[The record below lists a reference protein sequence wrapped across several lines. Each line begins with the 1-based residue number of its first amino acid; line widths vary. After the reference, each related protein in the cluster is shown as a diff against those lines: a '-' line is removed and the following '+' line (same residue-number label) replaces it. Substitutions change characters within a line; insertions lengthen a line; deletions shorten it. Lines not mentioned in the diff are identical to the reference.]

1 MAIDLRRS
9 GKIPM
14 SFEEGYCNWK
24 VIRREKLWVLCEGKP
39 VDGNGVTRWSV
50 CSVCQDDGNSLFM
63 RPSITVSDL
72 EKGSIFLDKAKM
84 EEVFEQ
90 KAQEEK
96 GRNAELSRK
105 AAAQERANEQ
115 ILNWRQKVDLL
126 RIEQSNLIEELKK
139 LNEVDDTKVISSKR
153 TKEICSRLAEIESY
167 IHHGRPRT
175 VAAGA
180 VS

>member
-24 VIRREKLWVLCEGKP
+24 VIKREKLWVLCEGKP

-72 EKGSIFLDKAKM
+72 EKGSPFLDLEQMTA
-84 EEVFEQ
+84 VFE
-90 KAQEEK
+90 
-96 GRNAELSRK
+96 RK
-105 AAAQERANEQ
+105 ASQERGREAEIARQAKEELKKNEQ
-115 ILNWRQKVDLL
+115 IHAWQEKV
-126 RIEQSNLIEELKK
+126 RAIREEQSNLIDQLKK
-139 LNEVDDTKVISSKR
+139 DCLTDDVKFISSKK
-153 TKEICSRLAEIESY
+153 TKEVCSRLSEIEEFL
-167 IHHGRPRT
+167 HHAKPRE
-175 VAAGA
+175 VGA
-180 VS
+180 I